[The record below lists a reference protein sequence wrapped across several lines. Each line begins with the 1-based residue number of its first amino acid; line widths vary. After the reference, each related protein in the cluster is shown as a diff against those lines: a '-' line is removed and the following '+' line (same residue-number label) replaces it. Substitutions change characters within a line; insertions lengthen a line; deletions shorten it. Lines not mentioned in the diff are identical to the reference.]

1 MRINKFLA
9 ECGIA
14 SRRNCETLV
23 TSGRVKVNGKKI
35 TNLATDVDPDKDMV
49 SVDDKKV
56 ERIHKHVYIML
67 NKPKG
72 YLCTTHDEKDRKTV
86 LELVKDK
93 FKDKRLFPVGR
104 LDYDTEGLL
113 LLTTDGDLSNRITHP
128 RHEISKTYVVKIEGE
143 VTENELNK
151 IRAGVVLDGVKTKK
165 CSATIVGVDEE
176 NLSGEKKQITRIEVV
191 ITEGRNRQVRRM
203 FESINREVV
212 FLKRV
217 AIGQLR
223 LGGLYRGKWREL
235 NQKEIEYVKQM

>member
-23 TSGRVKVNGKKI
+23 TEGRVKVNGRKVLK
-35 TNLATDVDPDKDMV
+35 LATDVDPEKDNV

-56 ERIHKHVYIML
+56 ERIHKHIYIML

-72 YLCTTHDEKDRKTV
+72 YICTTNDEAGRKTV

-93 FKDKRLFPVGR
+93 YGDKRLFPVGR

-113 LLTTDGDLSNRITHP
+113 LLTTDGDLGNRIMHP
-128 RHEISKTYVVKIEGE
+128 RNEISKTYVVKIEGE
-143 VTENELNK
+143 VTEDELNK
-151 IRAGVVLDGVKTKK
+151 IRAGVILDGERTKK
-165 CSATIVGVDEE
+165 CRAKVLGFEDNVS
-176 NLSGEKKQITRIEVV
+176 RIEVV
-191 ITEGRNRQVRRM
+191 ISEGRNRQVRRM
-203 FESINREVV
+203 FESINRDVI

-217 AIGQLR
+217 AVGEIK
-223 LGGLYRGKWREL
+223 LGGLYRGMWREL
-235 NQKEIEYVKQM
+235 KDKEIEYLKNV